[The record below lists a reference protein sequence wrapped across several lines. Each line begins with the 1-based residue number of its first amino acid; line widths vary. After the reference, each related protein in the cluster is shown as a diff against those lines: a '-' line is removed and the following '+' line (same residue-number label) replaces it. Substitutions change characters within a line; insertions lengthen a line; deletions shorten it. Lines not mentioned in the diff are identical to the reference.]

1 MTVSEALIAYIKTRN
16 AADGTWSTERARDAA
31 ARVLAEAMVQ
41 ERYGHQ
47 LRADDERT
55 K

>member
-1 MTVSEALIAYIKTRN
+1 MTVSEAIIAYVKTRN
-16 AADGTWSTERARDAA
+16 ASDGTWSTERARDAA
-31 ARVLAEAMVQ
+31 ARVLAEALVQ

-47 LRADDERT
+47 LRSAEPP